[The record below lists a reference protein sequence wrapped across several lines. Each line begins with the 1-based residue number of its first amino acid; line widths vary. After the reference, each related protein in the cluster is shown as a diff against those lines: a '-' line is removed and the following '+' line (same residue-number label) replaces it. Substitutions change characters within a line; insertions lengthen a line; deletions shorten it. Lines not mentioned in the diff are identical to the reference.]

1 MSNLILIIL
10 LILILVNNTCLYEN
24 MSSTKIQN
32 PPDDTC
38 DKYTT
43 GDSTECTMSTE
54 YNNKMFLI
62 KLSHKLNIDIDE
74 LMLYFIESNYI
85 DDDNITQLEKNRMC
99 KFIAIE

>member
-43 GDSTECTMSTE
+43 GDSTECTMCTDTKINYSKKCTNE
-54 YNNKMFLI
+54 QTFTNCKDDIEKIFDKVNECKMCLYCNFKKAND
-62 KLSHKLNIDIDE
+62 KLKP
-74 LMLYFIESNYI
+74 
-85 DDDNITQLEKNRMC
+85 T
-99 KFIAIE
+99 